1 MRVQT
6 LAYIL
11 WRAIATGYLSLRE
24 TSDLYGVFAREIAR
38 VSREIDHILRSIDRP
53 QHRKRCAFLE
63 KDGDYSRAGV
73 IDPNRIQHLSQS
85 LQIHPARALRKL
97 LRNTQLN
104 PGIHVSLV
112 EDSLKFLQE
121 LSNDVDVIFTDPP
134 YGFNAEECG
143 HQELCELYSQL
154 IPACLGA
161 LRSGGHLMLVLPAF
175 ARTGRQVPFFE
186 TAESIIRQV
195 LANTCSADK
204 RCKRIVE
211 TFPEPK
217 QLFTYPPYWSS
228 ADVLERK
235 IVHFVIE

>member
-112 EDSLKFLQE
+112 NPGAVKSRFRDNSLANFDAWVDTAASPHRETYVRLRAETGAQKDRQPFIVEPEAVARKIAHALESRRPRARYYVTLPAYALATARCLLPSSWLDSL
-121 LSNDVDVIFTDPP
+121 LS
-134 YGFNAEECG
+134 
-143 HQELCELYSQL
+143 
-154 IPACLGA
+154 
-161 LRSGGHLMLVLPAF
+161 
-175 ARTGRQVPFFE
+175 
-186 TAESIIRQV
+186 
-195 LANTCSADK
+195 
-204 RCKRIVE
+204 RI
-211 TFPEPK
+211 
-217 QLFTYPPYWSS
+217 
-228 ADVLERK
+228 
-235 IVHFVIE
+235 